1 MGKIIM
7 RTDMEVFLFFKEVE
21 KLSEFIDFLRSR
33 YRPSLKGEQ
42 YMTDTELAEKLKLN
56 KRTLLEYRNTG
67 KIPYYQIGG
76 KILTGKVTLK
86 AYFLRIV
93 ERHLNDVQ
101 SMLNSILN

>member
-1 MGKIIM
+1 M
-7 RTDMEVFLFFKEVE
+7 
-21 KLSEFIDFLRSR
+21 
-33 YRPSLKGEQ
+33 
-42 YMTDTELAEKLKLN
+42 N

-67 KIPYYQIGG
+67 KISYYQNPEE
-76 KILTGKVTLK
+76 KYSTGKVTLK